1 MTKILRNIFA
11 LSFICNLT
19 VFFAIPTEAYNAGS
33 GERMVY
39 VCTKSATAYAYH
51 TYKDCR
57 HIERCWEENH
67 IKKMSVSKAKSMKR
81 TLCKTCAKRT
91 SVHLN

>member
-1 MTKILRNIFA
+1 MTKIFRNILA
-11 LSFICNLT
+11 SVLVYNLSLT
-19 VFFAIPTEAYNAGS
+19 FAIPAEIYNTGT

-39 VCTKSATAYAYH
+39 VCTKSAAAYAYH

-67 IKKMSVSKAKSMKR
+67 IKKMPVSEAKSMKR

-91 SVHLN
+91 SVHFN